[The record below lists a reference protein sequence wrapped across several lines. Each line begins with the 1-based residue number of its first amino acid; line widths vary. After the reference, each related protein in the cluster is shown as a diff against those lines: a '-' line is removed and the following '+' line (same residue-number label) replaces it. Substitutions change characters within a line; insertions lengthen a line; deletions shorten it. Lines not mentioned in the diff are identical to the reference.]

1 MSCLEMRFC
10 RTITASSLPVACISW
25 ACLLPQELPF
35 AAVARL
41 LGWQTHEEHL
51 LSDTTIRTIVRAH
64 GQIVRQA
71 EQAEVTALLQQD
83 DLATLD
89 LQVVPH
95 DQPRR
100 RVGWPVELNTA
111 VEIALA
117 AEQVCRPTGV
127 SWADWNRGKRGT
139 PCGCD
144 PGCRGSAPPRTGTGA
159 GSGVGDRR

>member
-1 MSCLEMRFC
+1 MRFC

-95 DQPRR
+95 DHPLRR
-100 RVGWPVELNTA
+100 FGWPVELNTA